1 MNATAEVRD
10 GRRESD
16 LSEYESR
23 ASRLFVPLQI
33 SADHSFHGHVAAHV
47 DLDGT
52 NASENGAQGGG
63 VALTDLRSDPH
74 LVRRP
79 PELISASDVDYYK
92 LMLLE
97 RGQARV
103 SQDGREVLLAEGD
116 LVVYD
121 TTRPYEIAF
130 DRPQRVLV
138 LTIPRHRLSL
148 RPGEMAQTTARRI
161 RGDGAAMVLAP
172 MLSKLTS
179 TGSPR
184 SRRGGDFLAAG
195 VLAVAEAVFVDVL
208 EGVAEGDDARLGA
221 ARALIA
227 RIAAYI
233 EMNLDEPGLSPRTI
247 AGAHHISMRYLYKLF
262 EAEGTTVSRWV
273 RQARLERCRR
283 DLADRGFD
291 NRTVSAIA
299 ARWGFPDGAHFSR
312 LFRREFGI
320 TPSEYRA
327 LCRETRGSAP
337 AGRLTLQ
344 AHPGRVSL

>member
-1 MNATAEVRD
+1 MNATAEVR
-10 GRRESD
+10 GKRRESE
-16 LSEYESR
+16 LSAYQSR
-23 ASRLFVPLQI
+23 ASRLFVPLEI
-33 SADHSFHGHVAAHV
+33 SAEHGFHGHVESHV

-52 NASENGAQGGG
+52 RASESGAQGGG

-79 PELISASDVDYYK
+79 AELISASDVDYYK
-92 LMLLE
+92 LMLLT

-130 DRPQRVLV
+130 DRPQHVLV
-138 LTIPRHRLSL
+138 LTIPRHRLSM

-161 RGDGAAMVLAP
+161 RGEGAALVLAP

-195 VLAVAEAVFVDVL
+195 VLAVAEAVFVDVV
-208 EGVAEGDDARLGA
+208 EGVGGEDARLGA

-283 DLADRGFD
+283 DLADRSFD

-327 LCRETRGSAP
+327 LCRQTRKSAP
-337 AGRLTLQ
+337 DGRLTLQ